1 MNLHELTT
9 IVSDERKAFEMVEAL
24 VWPKGPVCP
33 HCPNPDK
40 KPSYDL
46 GKVRP
51 GLRKCGACRKQY
63 TVRIGTIFEDS
74 HIELGK
80 WLIAIHMMCSSKKG
94 VSAAQLQRQLGLSYK
109 SAWFMCH
116 RVRVSHDAAANE
128 RLVGWWLAERGRGG
142 RDAGS
147 AAKKGNNL
155 HRGYKA
161 KPKML
166 VMTLI
171 ERDGRVHTQP
181 IKNPK
186 SETLKDVIRKT
197 VSENAHIVTD
207 EWGGYQGLKHRYA
220 SHRVINHS
228 QEYVRGLIQ
237 CEFCR
242 ELSQPLE
249 AGNFRHVSA
258 CEPPASC
265 HVICASLSFAGTTVR
280 SRTVNVRNRLCARLS
295 VSGFATKPQLS
306 AALPL

>member
-9 IVSDERKAFEMVEAL
+9 IVSDERKAFAMVEAL
-24 VWPKGPVCP
+24 VWPNGSVCP
-33 HCPNPDK
+33 HCANPDN

-46 GKVRP
+46 GNVRP

-116 RVRVSHDAAANE
+116 RVR
-128 RLVGWWLAERGRGG
+128 LAMTLPPMSGLLGG
-142 RDAGS
+142 GS
-147 AAKKGNNL
+147 QNVVEVDETRIGGKHGNNM
-155 HRGYKA
+155 HRGYKP

-171 ERDGRVHTQP
+171 ERDGRVRTEL

-186 SETLKDVIRKT
+186 SETLKGVIRQT

-220 SHRVINHS
+220 SHRVVNHRK
-228 QEYVRGLIQ
+228 EYVRGLIHV
-237 CEFCR
+237 
-242 ELSQPLE
+242 
-249 AGNFRHVSA
+249 NFAESYHSLLKRGILGTFHHVSRQHLPRYLREFEFRWNSRKITDGERTEQA
-258 CEPPASC
+258 VRQIVGKRLRYQSPIKRRSS
-265 HVICASLSFAGTTVR
+265 SLV
-280 SRTVNVRNRLCARLS
+280 
-295 VSGFATKPQLS
+295 
-306 AALPL
+306 